1 MADQDEKVFS
11 LYSVLGKGKKV
22 FIRTV
27 TNYFVGQVSDAD
39 ETHIALIDASW
50 IPNTGRFSE
59 ALSKGEFDEV
69 EPYPEGTIVMRA
81 AIVDFCSWPH
91 PLPRT
96 MK

>member
-1 MADQDEKVFS
+1 MADQIVDPFS
-11 LYSVLGKGKKV
+11 WFSVIQKGKYV

-27 TNYFVGQVSDAD
+27 TNYFVGEISDVD
-39 ETHIALIDASW
+39 EKHIALINASW

-69 EPYPEGTIVMRA
+69 EPYPDGTLVMSA
-81 AIVDFCSWPH
+81 AIVDLCPWKH
-91 PLPRT
+91 ALPRQ